1 MHPSKSLRTLLYSI
15 WYAVK
20 LLRFS
25 SEPSLRARVGAKVT
39 LVGADGMLGCAA
51 SRASHG
57 AHRTRRDKTHA
68 RPSGTKALTATEAGR
83 TTPSAPRFQR
93 PARCLSVSSGRV
105 YRVRGARPRDKTC
118 ARAWPSPAPAGK
130 DAAEACVLGHARIGH
145 RPDLPVADELLK
157 LRVQPVGAAAQAQTR
172 RRLQRPRGVGGTA
185 TARPRRRQ
193 HHRHN
198 AHEHACV
205 SPRALSRRHRAAPP
219 RGGLVASRASALGAA
234 MMMHYGRAS
243 ALGAAMMM
251 GFVDGGCKESPCS
264 AKVAWPS
271 SSRSS
276 SPQGRLPWGN
286 ATSCGA
292 TRDARRRARQM
303 PARASTSSW

>member
-1 MHPSKSLRTLLYSI
+1 MQLLNAPFKI
-15 WYAVK
+15 LAHALVFHLVRCEALAL
-20 LLRFS
+20 LLRALPACESGGKSDFGGCRRHAW
-25 SEPSLRARVGAKVT
+25 LRSFQSITWRTSHAQRQNERDEGTHGHGSWSDNSVCST
-39 LVGADGMLGCAA
+39 LPTACALLICVE
-51 SRASHG
+51 
-57 AHRTRRDKTHA
+57 RT
-68 RPSGTKALTATEAGR
+68 GLQGEG
-83 TTPSAPRFQR
+83 
-93 PARCLSVSSGRV
+93 
-105 YRVRGARPRDKTC
+105 RPRDKTC

-198 AHEHACV
+198 AHENACV